1 MGSASCATR
10 PAGTMRAERRAICA
24 GDPRTRRGDGPMST
38 PAPATGLFDCRDA
51 YVRAVEEL
59 AAADPR
65 IVAVVNDSVGSSK
78 LGKFRDR
85 FPDRLINV
93 GIAEQNMVGVGAGL
107 ANGGK
112 IPFVSGA
119 SCFLTA
125 RAMEQIR
132 SEEHTSDL

>member
-1 MGSASCATR
+1 MIRRPPRSTR
-10 PAGTMRAERRAICA
+10 TDTLFPYTTLFRSPGRLAPWRAERRAICA

-93 GIAEQNMVGVGAGL
+93 GIAEQNMVGEIG
-107 ANGGK
+107 
-112 IPFVSGA
+112 
-119 SCFLTA
+119 
-125 RAMEQIR
+125 RA
-132 SEEHTSDL
+132 HV

>member
-1 MGSASCATR
+1 
-10 PAGTMRAERRAICA
+10 
-24 GDPRTRRGDGPMST
+24 
-38 PAPATGLFDCRDA
+38 RDA

-59 AAADPR
+59 AVEDDR

-78 LGKFRDR
+78 LGKFRDH
-85 FPDRLINV
+85 FPDRLVNV

-119 SCFLTA
+119 SCFLSA
-125 RAMEQIR
+125 RALEQIKA
-132 SEEHTSDL
+132 DCAY